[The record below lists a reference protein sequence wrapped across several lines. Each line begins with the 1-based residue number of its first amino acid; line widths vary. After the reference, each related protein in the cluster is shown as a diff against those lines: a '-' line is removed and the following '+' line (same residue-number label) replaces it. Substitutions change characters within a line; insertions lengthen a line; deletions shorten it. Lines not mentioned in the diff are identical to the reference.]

1 MGPSPMGQGIKNRS
15 LKNQS
20 GGEIPRLTHNS
31 MNYKGR
37 LYGKNGS
44 EIIPLMM
51 DSDDVD
57 LLEIKV
63 MMCREI
69 IEHLAAWF
77 EGATLDPIKLKGMV
91 GTVQSEF
98 QHNA

>member
-1 MGPSPMGQGIKNRS
+1 M
-15 LKNQS
+15 
-20 GGEIPRLTHNS
+20 E
-31 MNYKGR
+31 YKGK
-37 LYGKNGS
+37 LYGKNGAQ
-44 EIIPLMM
+44 IVPLMRH
-51 DSDDVD
+51 SDDVD

-63 MMCREI
+63 MMCRDI

-98 QHNA
+98 RHNANVDAPAHK